1 MRTHDSATT
10 PTAIAVTAPE
20 TTPGARTA
28 GAGTGRTAA
37 PSGADA
43 GHTVARRTSRADA
56 GHATAPSRAT
66 VRRTP
71 RADAGHTAAHEAS
84 ASGSPAGTVAPARTP
99 ASDPRARGTLLAGL
113 GVVAFSL
120 TFPSTVW
127 GLESFGPWS
136 LVAVRST
143 LAALVAGVFLLVGRV
158 PLPERRH
165 WAGLAVVGGGV
176 VVGFPLLTSLAL
188 QTSTTSHAA
197 VVVGLLPLTTA
208 AFAAL
213 RTGRRPS
220 RTFWI
225 AAVSGAV
232 VVLGFTLG
240 ESGGSLSTGDLYLFG
255 ALLVCAAGYTEGGR
269 LAALMPGWQV
279 IGWALILCLPLMLA
293 ASAVALSLEP
303 VHLNAHGVVGL
314 LWVALGSTFFGL
326 YVWYRGMAAIGI
338 PKASQL
344 QLAQPLL
351 TLVWSVTLLGET
363 LSPAA
368 PVAAVAVLVCIAVT
382 QRSKS

>member
-1 MRTHDSATT
+1 MRTQDSATT
-10 PTAIAVTAPE
+10 STAIAVTAPE

-28 GAGTGRTAA
+28 GVGTGRTTA
-37 PSGADA
+37 PSG
-43 GHTVARRTSRADA
+43 TTFRADA
-56 GHATAPSRAT
+56 GHATT
-66 VRRTP
+66 H
-71 RADAGHTAAHEAS
+71 GAS
-84 ASGSPAGTVAPARTP
+84 TSGSPAGTATPTQTVTP
-99 ASDPRARGTLLAGL
+99 AGTPAPDPRTRGTLLAGL

-303 VHLNAHGVVGL
+303 VHLSAHGVVGL